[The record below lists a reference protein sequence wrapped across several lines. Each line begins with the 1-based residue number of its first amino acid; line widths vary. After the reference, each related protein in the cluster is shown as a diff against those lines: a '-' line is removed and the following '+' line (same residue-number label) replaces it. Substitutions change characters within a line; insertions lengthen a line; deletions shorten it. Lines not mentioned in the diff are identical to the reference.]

1 MTRESTQ
8 KGRFR
13 CVVESLR
20 LVVTLLLMMVVGVSG
35 VKAQKV
41 DYSGTYYIAYF
52 GNNKYDPNDPA
63 NTNNHYWCPVD
74 CSGSWKA
81 WFQYY
86 PDDDVEGDSKADTYS
101 KTTNTGMEFLTTYR
115 FKNDANYNSQQ
126 AVWVITK
133 HETIANAYYIQ
144 HRASEK
150 YLTLNGYMNGTSGT
164 GLNRLRVHIQ
174 STKASDN
181 KSVFTIK
188 MSNGYFLICPYSLDG
203 QQWVNVSTDA
213 TNTTKQDT
221 DANSL
226 IGTTTKTGVSGLNV
240 GGTLGYYSSGD
251 GDPNSKW
258 YLEDYI
264 KRPTI
269 GFDSNDN
276 NKIVIINGTT
286 ASSGTVYYTTNGDD
300 PTLEASDRQSFTGA
314 SVTIESFTDNTVIK
328 AVAKVGDEY
337 SNVVTFNAYLHI
349 GSEHQYLMQTVD
361 GGSFYMVP
369 PITTE
374 SYVTTTNI
382 PHAKMAWYLAD
393 AGQTFGNHYYY
404 IVNNNTAQYLY
415 CSGAK
420 AADNAF
426 VMKAANASGT
436 VSARYRFMVVA
447 SEGGYNI
454 IPEFFVPEAT
464 GMCMSKKNGNNVV
477 TNLNLSDGTDDYS
490 RWKFVVV
497 PSSPKTQFDASF
509 ASTTS
514 SMKCY
519 LIKSANAPTLHLLPP
534 TTEGGNAT
542 AKSTGANPNWF
553 LLPVE
558 DNDEWISSYHIKNGK
573 TGEYLYFNG
582 TAGENNENTFF
593 TKSTIVQGD
602 EDRYKFIIVRGA
614 NTTYPDAYNIIP
626 YILKDQVNQALNSM
640 FRNSNSTLRT
650 HNSRVQASSL
660 WEFEEV
666 CLDPIFE
673 QSGDNI
679 TISYITSTSDVYYTT
694 DGTDPSTSG
703 TLYDNSSWQASEK
716 HGIRAIAKLKNN
728 SSVKSQE
735 VTLLNKP
742 DILDEGPYPY
752 KGTAWE
758 PVTEVSIGSGTEI
771 ITAPTSPATYSV
783 TYTNNTNAGEA
794 TVNVADVNADDTWYI
809 MNASTAF
816 TIDRAEVTVKA
827 DDKTKVYQTP
837 PLDDPTLT
845 ATVTGMVNNES
856 ETLITYTLSR
866 EAGESVGSYTI
877 TPSGDE
883 IQGNYQVTYET
894 GVFQIG
900 YEIHPTVTLENWVY
914 GEPNEPSV
922 SDSGAGAVTYY
933 YKTKDAADDTYTEE
947 QPVNVGNYTI
957 KAEVA
962 ATSEYFAASAT
973 KDFSITKRSL
983 TVKANAITKD
993 YLDEDPELTFT
1004 VTGIQYNEDKNTV
1017 LFCELQ
1023 RVTGEAKGEYAITSK
1038 SLTLLS
1044 TQNYNTPSFTGS
1056 TFTIKAK
1063 SLGDGGD
1070 PAPGIS
1076 IYAKDNPWKV
1086 SVYTGKTAFTEG
1098 TDYTVSE
1105 KGDPDENGNYTIT
1118 VTAVEGSNCTGAAK
1132 ATYSANSKFYA
1143 VNGTTEKFTPYISTT
1158 SDMTTSSDLVPYIV
1172 TQVNSTIGTI
1182 SIVPVSYIP
1191 KDEPVLL
1198 LAQSDV
1204 TGITTSPKNE
1214 ATTPISESLISNNKL
1229 NIAPE
1234 GGVQVKAT
1242 EAYIFYSYNE
1252 NNKDIG
1258 EFVLTTAGTIK
1269 KGRYFLYNPKYQEP
1283 ADPGTPTPAP
1293 ARSLAIV
1300 KGDATGIIQLTND
1313 EAREGENAVWYTIDG
1328 QKLSKKPTR
1337 KGLYIQNGKKLIVK

>member
-20 LVVTLLLMMVVGVSG
+20 LVVTLLLMIVVGVSG
-35 VKAQKV
+35 VKAQV
-41 DYSGTYYIAYF
+41 GTDYSGTYYISSNNKGSRGGTTAARFYLCPSTNMYLANQPF
-52 GNNKYDPNDPA
+52 VTTKKTNQGTDSKWILNFVETIDGKDYYHVIHVAKDANDVNMYLTYNEEKVSGNDARVRVHLQESLDETEGHEDYNLFYINAGNVDGSVVICPKGDEESYSGNTIRSLNPAKNNVDNYAGNN
-63 NTNNHYWCPVD
+63 
-74 CSGSWKA
+74 
-81 WFQYY
+81 
-86 PDDDVEGDSKADTYS
+86 
-101 KTTNTGMEFLTTYR
+101 
-115 FKNDANYNSQQ
+115 
-126 AVWVITK
+126 
-133 HETIANAYYIQ
+133 
-144 HRASEK
+144 
-150 YLTLNGYMNGTSGT
+150 
-164 GLNRLRVHIQ
+164 
-174 STKASDN
+174 
-181 KSVFTIK
+181 
-188 MSNGYFLICPYSLDG
+188 
-203 QQWVNVSTDA
+203 
-213 TNTTKQDT
+213 
-221 DANSL
+221 ANSPGSFSGYDGNTINCGGL
-226 IGTTTKTGVSGLNV
+226 IGLWLYTDN
-240 GGTLGYYSSGD
+240 
-251 GDPNSKW
+251 NSTW
-258 YLEDYI
+258 FLEDYI
-264 KRPTI
+264 TRPTI
-269 GFDSNDN
+269 GYDASGNIKITN
-276 NKIVIINGTT
+276 NV
-286 ASSGTVYYTTNGDD
+286 ASATVYYTTDGTD
-300 PTLEASDRQSFTGA
+300 PITSATRETGTNE
-314 SVTIESFTDNTVIK
+314 TILTSFTDGDIIK

-337 SNVVTFNAYLHI
+337 SNVVTFTAVVHV
-349 GSEHQYLMQTVD
+349 GSSNQYLIQNLERTD
-361 GGSFYMVP
+361 FYMIPGDVNSGNTTVNTTSLPQAGMSWYFEYAGSSGGVQYYYFINGSTGDYLFNTGNNVYMKTNSVFDAAADKTGYMFTTVQGYDDENNPDGFHIVP
-369 PITTE
+369 KAQISDNTYCIYKGGWSSTTTIANASADAMKGSTNARRPEHKHTRWNLLLENNPSFPSPITVSDNNSTTYYTFT
-374 SYVTTTNI
+374 SSNANTYRITTPTATYVTTSTGESDSQ
-382 PHAKMAWYLAD
+382 KWYFED
-393 AGQTFGNHYYY
+393 AGSDGWASYYY
-404 IVNNNTAQYLY
+404 II
-415 CSGAK
+415 
-420 AADNAF
+420 NA
-426 VMKAANASGT
+426 M
-436 VSARYRFMVVA
+436 
-447 SEGGYNI
+447 
-454 IPEFFVPEAT
+454 
-464 GMCMSKKNGNNVV
+464 
-477 TNLNLSDGTDDYS
+477 
-490 RWKFVVV
+490 
-497 PSSPKTQFDASF
+497 
-509 ASTTS
+509 
-514 SMKCY
+514 
-519 LIKSANAPTLHLLPP
+519 
-534 TTEGGNAT
+534 
-542 AKSTGANPNWF
+542 
-553 LLPVE
+553 
-558 DNDEWISSYHIKNGK
+558 
-573 TGEYLYFNG
+573 TGEAIYFNG
-582 TAGENNENTFF
+582 TESSSNQSDALTMSALPANPNDNYRFALAKTTEDGKYYIISKPLAQF
-593 TKSTIVQGD
+593 TKSKYTAVWRENTGALQTRT
-602 EDRYKFIIVRGA
+602 DR
-614 NTTYPDAYNIIP
+614 
-626 YILKDQVNQALNSM
+626 
-640 FRNSNSTLRT
+640 
-650 HNSRVQASSL
+650 
-660 WEFEEV
+660 
-666 CLDPIFE
+666 
-673 QSGDNI
+673 
-679 TISYITSTSDVYYTT
+679 
-694 DGTDPSTSG
+694 
-703 TLYDNSSWQASEK
+703 ASEK
-716 HGIRAIAKLKNN
+716 IKWYISKADFCMPSVFTEAGGNITLSCPTNGAEIHYTEDGSTPDANSTNVVTVNTSWTSSTQHVIKAKAFVKDGETVTASSEAI
-728 SSVKSQE
+728 
-735 VTLLNKP
+735 TLLNKP
-742 DILDEGPYPY
+742 DITLEENQVEVNGETYTY
-752 KGTAWE
+752 SGTTKT
-758 PVTEVSIGSGTEI
+758 PVVAQVSIGSGTNMV
-771 ITAPTSPATYSV
+771 TAPTSPETYSV
-783 TYTNNTNAGEA
+783 TYSDNTNAGTA
-794 TVNVADVNADDTWYI
+794 TVNVNDANANDTWYI
-809 MNASTAF
+809 LNATKTF
-816 TIDRAEVTVKA
+816 TINRAEATVKA
-827 DDKTKVYQTP
+827 DYKTKVYQTTP
-837 PLDDPTLT
+837 SADPALT
-845 ATVTGMVNNES
+845 ATVTGMVNNEP

-866 EAGESVGSYTI
+866 VAGESVGSYTI

-900 YEIHPTVTLENWVY
+900 YEIHPTVTLDNWVY

-922 SDSGAGAVTYY
+922 TDGGAGAVTYY

-962 ATSEYFAASAT
+962 ATEEYFAASAT

-1023 RVTGEAKGEYAITSK
+1023 RAEGEAKGEYAITSK

-1044 TQNYNTPSFTGS
+1044 TQNYSTPSFTGA

-1076 IYAKDNPWKV
+1076 IYAKDNPWTV
-1086 SVYTGKTAFTEG
+1086 SVYTGKTPFTKG

-1204 TGITTSPKNE
+1204 TGITTSPKNA

-1252 NNKDIG
+1252 NDKDIG

-1313 EAREGENAVWYTIDG
+1313 EVREGINDVWYSIEG